1 MLKNYDTVLEGGL
14 GTTRFELTL
23 VKNERNVKTDDEE
36 DEFELDY
43 YDEYDYDDD
52 SDDEVEESK
61 REIDELVHKGDE
73 MLRAAIKYF
82 TDKCTRYQL
91 APADLLRLYY

>member
-36 DEFELDY
+36 DEFELEY
-43 YDEYDYDDD
+43 YDEYDSDDD
-52 SDDEVEESK
+52 FDDEVEVEESK
-61 REIDELVHKGDE
+61 RAID
-73 MLRAAIKYF
+73 
-82 TDKCTRYQL
+82 
-91 APADLLRLYY
+91 